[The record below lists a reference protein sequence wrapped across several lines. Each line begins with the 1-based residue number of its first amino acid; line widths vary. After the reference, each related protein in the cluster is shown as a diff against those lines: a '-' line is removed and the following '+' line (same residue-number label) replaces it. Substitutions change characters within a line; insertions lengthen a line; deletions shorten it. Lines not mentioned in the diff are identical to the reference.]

1 MANKALK
8 GLTIKI
14 GGDTSELLDSLK
26 DVEKKGSDLSKEL
39 GQINKLLK
47 LDPKNTEL
55 LAQKQK
61 VLADAISNT
70 EDQLDT
76 LKEAEKQA
84 QEQFKEGKIS
94 EQQYRAL
101 QREVIATESKL
112 DKYKQAVV
120 ETTEAEKRLAD
131 ASEDVGQE
139 MDDQADKTNDADRA
153 AEDLDDSADS
163 LAKGGLAAMAAAAA
177 AAVTSIVALAESSR
191 EYRNEMSKLD
201 VAFKD
206 NGYSSEA
213 ATRTYEELQSIL
225 GETEQAVEAAN
236 HIAALAKNEEDLAKW
251 TEIATGVYAKF
262 GASLPIEGLTEAV
275 NETIRVGQVTGPL
288 ADALNWATEE
298 GEMFGLS
305 LKKQVEFTKLTN
317 AELKELTKKEREA
330 YDAQER
336 RYKNIEEWNNA
347 ILEAKGAEDL
357 FNIALSECT
366 NEQER
371 QELITQYL
379 TDTYSSAA
387 TQFKKTNK
395 EVIAANKATEKWNKA
410 TAKLGKSV
418 EPVMTDIKE
427 LGVTL
432 LEDMEEPLEN
442 IAEYIQDKVIP
453 AIKSIS
459 KWVKSNM
466 PAIKAGIVGVTTA
479 MVAFK
484 VAAVANTVAQKGL
497 AKSIKATTVAQKA
510 LNLVQKA
517 TPWGLV
523 MAGITAAGTALIA
536 YAAATSDTAKKVDV
550 LTKEER
556 ELMAS
561 ADEAAE
567 AFREQKEAMDDELRA
582 ITAQMDY
589 VEDLSKELQDL
600 ADASGKVKDSDQDR
614 AKFILNE
621 LNEALGT
628 EYEMV
633 GGVISQYED
642 LKKNIDEVIK
652 AKKANILLDVAEG
665 SYATAVTK
673 VDEAWSNLLLK
684 KKDYEAAYSN
694 YEDIKKKNQKSIDY
708 YKELLEDTYDDR
720 TIASYKSVI
729 KSLQSQIDNAKKS
742 ADEKKTAWDAAET
755 AYKSYTDTI
764 LTYEAASEAAL
775 AGNYETT
782 IDLLAKKGGA
792 YVDYSE
798 EVDEATAQVLAAL
811 EIEARKA
818 GEKAVWTKEQFE
830 KGVSGFA
837 QPMVDE
843 AEAKYKE
850 ALGKFAS
857 AYSDAYGLGEDFGQ
871 GIADGIK
878 IKNGAVGAAAIAQ
891 IREAVKAAKKEAE
904 IKSPSR
910 VMRREVG
917 AQLGEGNKLGIE
929 DATPGLEQAARH
941 QMGAIL
947 DAYRSEEVNAQKALR
962 SVAEQQ
968 AARQVNSQMAAAGSS
983 GPLLEKILAA
993 IEKGQI
999 LTIDGNALVGATAN
1013 SMDSAL
1019 GRRRALAARGAI

>member
-14 GGDTSELLDSLK
+14 GADNSELLDSLK
-26 DVEKKGSDLSKEL
+26 DVEKKGKDLSSEL

-47 LDPKNTEL
+47 LDPTNTEL

-70 EDQLDT
+70 EDKLDT

-112 DKYKQAVV
+112 DKYKQAVA

-131 ASEDVGQE
+131 ASDDVGQE
-139 MDDQADKTNDADRA
+139 LDDQADKTRDADRA
-153 AEDLDDSADS
+153 AEGLDDSAGS

-317 AELKELTKKEREA
+317 AELKELTKKELEA
-330 YDAQER
+330 YEAQER
-336 RYKNIEEWNNA
+336 RYKNIEEWNQA

-387 TQFKKTNK
+387 AQFKKTNK
-395 EVIAANKATEKWNKA
+395 EVIEANKATEKWNKA

-466 PAIKAGIVGVTTA
+466 PAIKAGIVGITTA

-484 VAAVANTVAQKGL
+484 VATVANTVAQKGL
-497 AKSIKATTVAQKA
+497 GGAIKATTVAQKA
-510 LNLVQKA
+510 LDLVMKA
-517 TPWGLV
+517 SPWGLV
-523 MAGITAAGTALIA
+523 LAGITAAAAALIA
-536 YAAATSDTAKKVDV
+536 FTSSVDKAKAPVDA

-556 ELMAS
+556 KLMEA
-561 ADEAAE
+561 ADKAAE
-567 AFREQKEAMDDELRA
+567 AFRDQKKATDETLSGIVGEMDHVKDLADELF
-582 ITAQMDY
+582 T
-589 VEDLSKELQDL
+589 L
-600 ADASGKVKDSDQDR
+600 ADASGKVQEKDQAR
-614 AKFILNE
+614 ADIILGQ

-628 EYEMV
+628 EYEQV
-633 GGVISQYED
+633 DGLIGGYKE
-642 LKKNIDEVIK
+642 LKASIDELIQSKLANSLIEAANDDYVTATENVGAALENANNK
-652 AKKANILLDVAEG
+652 LKDYNAQKEKVKNAEAEYAKWYEYYTEQMKTADATTAYSLQQTLIGKEEALNKEKKLLKDKETAYYDAAAVWGEYSDTINNYEAAQTAAAEG
-665 SYATAVTK
+665 NYQAVVDLLVKKGSGFVEYSDK
-673 VDEAWSNLLLK
+673 VDEETARVLDALYN
-684 KKDYEAAYSN
+684 EAVGAGQKAALMRQNFEAGVGNYTEEMVKEAEEGYQDALDAFGDAYADAELVG
-694 YEDIKKKNQKSIDY
+694 EDMGDGLT
-708 YKELLEDTYDDR
+708 EGL
-720 TIASYKSVI
+720 
-729 KSLQSQIDNAKKS
+729 
-742 ADEKKTAWDAAET
+742 EKKRS
-755 AYKSYTDTI
+755 KLI
-764 LTYEAASEAAL
+764 
-775 AGNYETT
+775 
-782 IDLLAKKGGA
+782 K
-792 YVDYSE
+792 
-798 EVDEATAQVLAAL
+798 
-811 EIEARKA
+811 
-818 GEKAVWTKEQFE
+818 
-830 KGVSGFA
+830 KGVSL
-837 QPMVDE
+837 VT
-843 AEAKYKE
+843 
-850 ALGKFAS
+850 
-857 AYSDAYGLGEDFGQ
+857 DFL
-871 GIADGIK
+871 A
-878 IKNGAVGAAAIAQ
+878 AVRKTGDTH
-891 IREAVKAAKKEAE
+891 
-904 IKSPSR
+904 SPSR
-910 VMRREVG
+910 KTMAIGEDM
-917 AQLGEGNKLGIE
+917 GEGTVIGIE
-929 DATPGLEQAARH
+929 NKTKDVKRAATNQA
-941 QMGAIL
+941 GAIL

-962 SVAEQQ
+962 HVAEQQ
-968 AARQVNSQMAAAGSS
+968 SARQVNSQMAAAGSS